1 MLYVGNIDERVT
13 SRMIYNVFNRF
24 GNVEAL
30 LYRKK
35 TKSAL
40 IQFENINHANIAKEI
55 LNNVMFFNSQ
65 VINFFNS
72 QIRVLYHPAEVL

>member
-1 MLYVGNIDERVT
+1 MLYVGNIDERIT

-65 VINFFNS
+65 VINL
-72 QIRVLYHPAEVL
+72 IILID